1 MKHAHQIG
9 NQEAHNTSIIE
20 HGDKDS
26 IRLNKY
32 ISNSGYCS
40 RREADRLIEKGVVTI
55 DGMIAEM
62 GSKVLTHQCV
72 MVNGYIIKPKQS
84 FVYIALHKPAGIICT
99 TDQSVNGNIVD
110 YIQYKEP
117 IFPIGRLDRDTSGLI
132 LMTNDGDI
140 VNKILRSSHHH
151 EKEYLVSVN
160 KKIDDSFITGMA
172 AGVKIYNP
180 VNNSYQITKPCE
192 IKQLGQRAF
201 RLILTQGLNRQ
212 IRRMCTAF
220 DYQVVRLQRVRIMNV
235 ELGKMSS
242 GAWRYLTEEELFI
255 MNEALKKE

>member
-9 NQEAHNTSIIE
+9 DKVAHNTKIIE
-20 HGDKDS
+20 HGEKDS

-40 RREADRLIEKGVVTI
+40 RREADRLIEKGMVKI
-55 DGMIAEM
+55 DGVIAEM
-62 GSKVLTHQCV
+62 GSKVLSHQCV
-72 MVNGYIIKPKQS
+72 IVNGCIIEPKQS

-99 TDQSVNGNIVD
+99 TDQSIKGNIVE
-110 YIQYKEP
+110 YLQYKEP
-117 IFPIGRLDRDTSGLI
+117 VFPIGRLDRDTSGLI
-132 LMTNDGDI
+132 LMTSDGDI
-140 VNKILRSSHHH
+140 VNKILRSSHQH
-151 EKEYLVSVN
+151 EKEYMVTVN
-160 KKIDDSFITGMA
+160 KKIDDSFIMGMA

-180 VNNSYQITKPCE
+180 VNNSYQITEPCK
-192 IKQLGQRAF
+192 IKQLSQREF

-220 DYQVVRLQRVRIMNV
+220 DYQVVKLQRVRVMNV
-235 ELGKMSS
+235 KLGTMSS
-242 GAWRYLTEEELFI
+242 GAWRYLTKDELFV